1 MRSGYHY
8 RVVQGS
14 GILGASE
21 TAVTAQA
28 SRDSIRVRGEKI
40 PVLVLLGFALAG
52 LIGSIVTAWLLLPN
66 LSEGLS
72 LGVSQIEDA
81 SRATHKPPAVA
92 EVEPD
97 GTPVAPDL
105 ADDKGARPKEE
116 KKRPEASTD
125 AGLAIKQMPAE
136 LSASDASAPDFGVS
150 GTAAIGVASSGD
162 PASQLPAA
170 QQTSEEQTLIHR
182 ADSGLTLEE
191 RETPPADEKIATPDS
206 GDSAEATRFQV
217 DPAKSDVQSAGGDA
231 QRDPGSE
238 RRVDKL
244 ASSEQTVEKVASECA
259 PLFPIKFKFGSVTPQ
274 VTDMEQKMERLAAW
288 LKANPT
294 ANLGLDGHADA
305 SGPEEYNLL
314 LSYRR
319 AAAVASLLE
328 DAGTSKAQLVVRAHG
343 EGQSSLRSADAALER
358 RVVLTID
365 AGEPC
370 DEPSLEAG
378 ALR

>member
-1 MRSGYHY
+1 
-8 RVVQGS
+8 
-14 GILGASE
+14 
-21 TAVTAQA
+21 
-28 SRDSIRVRGEKI
+28 
-40 PVLVLLGFALAG
+40 LVLLGFALAG

-92 EVEPD
+92 QVESD
-97 GTPVAPDL
+97 GTPVAPDF
-105 ADDKGARPKEE
+105 ADDKDASPNEE
-116 KKRPEASTD
+116 KKRPEVSTD
-125 AGLAIKQMPAE
+125 AGLAIEQMPAE
-136 LSASDASAPDFGVS
+136 LSASDASAPDIGVS
-150 GTAAIGVASSGD
+150 GTGAIGVDSSGD

-182 ADSGLTLEE
+182 ADSGLTSEE
-191 RETPPADEKIATPDS
+191 KETPPADEKIATPDS
-206 GDSAEATRFQV
+206 GDSATATHFQV
-217 DPAKSDVQSAGGDA
+217 DPVKSDVQSAGGDA
-231 QRDPGSE
+231 QRDPRSE
-238 RRVDKL
+238 PRVDKL
-244 ASSEQTVEKVASECA
+244 ASSEQTVDKVASDCA

-274 VTDMEQKMERLAAW
+274 VTDMEQKIERLAVW
-288 LKANPT
+288 LNANPAAT
-294 ANLGLDGHADA
+294 LSLDGHADA

-328 DAGTSKAQLVVRAHG
+328 HAGTSRAQLVVRAHG

-358 RVVLTID
+358 RVALTID

-370 DEPSLEAG
+370 DEPSHKGE